1 MANNKEVT
9 VIAKTHYIKQHVN
22 ITENIHEQNYSCRVS
37 ISEKTT
43 MISSTRKHSMNMEM

>member
-22 ITENIHEQNYSCRVS
+22 ITENILQQNYSHHVS
-37 ISEKTT
+37 ISEKPTQ
-43 MISSTRKHSMNMEM
+43 R